1 LEEDFKKEEL
11 ERISQLH
18 NNNNN
23 QPNIQPQHS
32 YPFRS
37 FSPNYN
43 QTNTMSY
50 ANANYSAGAI
60 SPSSSS
66 SSESN
71 HTNNIN
77 DIKHSFTSMK
87 INRKDDI

>member
-1 LEEDFKKEEL
+1 MNHSNS
-11 ERISQLH
+11 IH
-18 NNNNN
+18 
-23 QPNIQPQHS
+23 PQHS

-43 QTNTMSY
+43 PTNTMSY
-50 ANANYSAGAI
+50 SGGAI

-71 HTNNIN
+71 HNNNNVTVN
-77 DIKHSFTSMK
+77 DVKTSFSSMK
-87 INRKDDI
+87 ISRKDEN